1 MQQWRHRCWRMQQ
14 WMLYCS
20 LQAVW
25 NPCGAPKQADLHG
38 LLLGSAWQ
46 RHIVLVFPGL
56 RSPGGCMLSSLSP
69 ISIPFISHLSHGLEC
84 LGPHAVLFVSPLFT
98 MSPLISKLCPTGLL
112 FVLQLSSRSWVPS
125 AACFAHCL
133 PLDTDLSPAW
143 HSFDFNLFATFLL
156 GDGYL
161 EPYLGRLAL
170 VSHLFTICFQIFS
183 GLSPDFQLT
192 CLPLGSHFLQFV
204 SILRIF

>member
-1 MQQWRHRCWRMQQ
+1 MAATHCIGVSGLAFSWWVHAELFVSHFYPIYLH
-14 WMLYCS
+14 LY
-20 LQAVW
+20 
-25 NPCGAPKQADLHG
+25 
-38 LLLGSAWQ
+38 
-46 RHIVLVFPGL
+46 
-56 RSPGGCMLSSLSP
+56 
-69 ISIPFISHLSHGLEC
+69 HGLEC

-98 MSPLISKLCPTGLL
+98 MSPIVSKLCPTGLL

-125 AACFAHCL
+125 PACFAHCL

-161 EPYLGRLAL
+161 EPYLGRLAF
-170 VSHLFTICFQIFS
+170 VSHLFTICFQNFS

-192 CLPLGSHFLQFV
+192 CLPLGSHLSPICFGLTYLLASGLRCMLCSWSLSPICLPFVYPGFV
-204 SILRIF
+204 SGVLV